1 METTTRSTWS
11 TILAL
16 LASVIAVL
24 ALGVGF
30 ATGTAGA
37 AADGATNAV
46 DHGLSKSDAAIL
58 GVVEGI
64 TEYLP
69 ISSTGHL
76 MVTNR
81 ILDVGQTDET
91 KDAAD
96 SYVVIIQA
104 GAILAVLVLYRKR
117 VGTIFAGLAGRDV
130 VGRRLLRALIVSM
143 VPAVVIALGLESTI
157 KDKLFHPWP
166 VVAAWIVGGV
176 AILVWARM
184 RGDGPGGLPLESIT
198 MRIALIVG
206 LAQVLALWPG
216 TSRSLVTI
224 VAALFAGMSLPAAV
238 EYSFLLGLTTLGAA
252 TGYEALKNGSTVID
266 TFGWTPVVL
275 GIVVAFVAAMVAVR
289 WMVTYLQRHS
299 FSVFGWYR
307 IAAGLL
313 AAVLLATHAI

>member
-176 AILVWARM
+176 AILV
-184 RGDGPGGLPLESIT
+184 
-198 MRIALIVG
+198 
-206 LAQVLALWPG
+206 
-216 TSRSLVTI
+216 TI